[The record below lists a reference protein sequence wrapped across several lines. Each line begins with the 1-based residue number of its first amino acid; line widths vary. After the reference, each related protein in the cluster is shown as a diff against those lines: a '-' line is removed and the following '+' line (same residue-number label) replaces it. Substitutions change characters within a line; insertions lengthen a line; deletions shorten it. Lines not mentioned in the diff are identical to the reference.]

1 VKKTEG
7 YWKTL
12 KHKGKNVFN
21 PEAAESGKVANSR
34 VEAPDSVTGGQTVKL
49 IRVLRD
55 KRECNC

>member
-1 VKKTEG
+1 MKKTG

-12 KHKGKNVFN
+12 KHEGKNTFN
-21 PEAAESGKVANSR
+21 PEAAGSGKVANSR
-34 VEAPDSVTGGQTVKL
+34 IKASVSVTGGQTVEL